1 MKTEEKTVAFM
12 LFSVVMQFVYSLGK
26 KQKQQQKKKK
36 KKNRIWGLGSGEV
49 QEQRDRRAKF

>member
-26 KQKQQQKKKK
+26 KQKQKKKK
-36 KKNRIWGLGSGEV
+36 KKKKKEFGGWGVE
-49 QEQRDRRAKF
+49 RY